1 MGDLIESKG
10 RSKRDSGERGGV
22 SDLIGI
28 CVIELNVST
37 FCDQSEMAGE
47 SSPLPSL
54 IISLT
59 TLKKKYIMDLLSSL
73 GLESLPEQSTRLTS
87 HPGIIKTLEDNADAR
102 LGFTHCCNCGSTL
115 SDKVVKCKGCQ
126 RVSYCSKTCCKADT
140 EEVRSAGAVEEET
153 AFGHSAVICSL
164 LKLCN
169 NDEIAEDEMF
179 NEDDGTKQ
187 KQGQAKEAA
196 LYRVQTEQ
204 ESYPATLFN
213 IMAESPTWFMEAMT
227 RRIRYLEDP
236 RSPEKPRRG
245 KRDRTAISPNQQ
257 QHAGNKQLVIHIVGA
272 SSNSELWGWDGK
284 KKDAAVLEAYA
295 EAATNLL
302 SYFES
307 FPIILASI
315 RLVFI
320 GPDCPKSDKCTVSIP
335 DSKTLLVVET
345 HCCNYGQQE
354 TPIPTPDVIV
364 FFNPGF
370 SCPDYDWSVAL
381 TTAAES
387 SKTRCTPFLVTTNT
401 EMEGFADIKCLLDGG
416 YIDSMSIPG
425 DILEAV
431 DHYGPKS
438 KSEDDDLDKSF
449 FFGENPYH
457 GLRVRQSGTMAN
469 DVFVKS
475 GWMFGGLF
483 QKSCISKQ
491 KTMKVADDNEED
503 VEQPRKKHRGSK
515 KGKGNSKKRNPA
527 LI

>member
-1 MGDLIESKG
+1 
-10 RSKRDSGERGGV
+10 
-22 SDLIGI
+22 
-28 CVIELNVST
+28 
-37 FCDQSEMAGE
+37 
-47 SSPLPSL
+47 
-54 IISLT
+54 
-59 TLKKKYIMDLLSSL
+59 MDLLCSL
-73 GLESLPEQSTRLTS
+73 GLDSLPEQSTRLTS

-102 LGFTHCCNCGSTL
+102 LGFTHCCNCGTAL
-115 SDKVVKCKGCQ
+115 DDKVVKCKGCQ
-126 RVSYCSKTCCKADT
+126 RVSYCSKSCCKADT
-140 EEVRSAGAVEEET
+140 EEVRNAGGVEEET

-169 NDEIAEDEMF
+169 DDEIAEDEIF
-179 NEDDGTKQ
+179 KDDDISTNQ
-187 KQGQAKEAA
+187 KPGPAKEAA

-213 IMAESPTWFMEAMT
+213 VMAESPTWFMEAMT

-245 KRDRTAISPNQQ
+245 KRDREAIESPNNPV
-257 QHAGNKQLVIHIVGA
+257 GNKQLVIHVVGA
-272 SSNSELWGWDGK
+272 STNSELWGWDNNGK
-284 KKDAAVLEAYA
+284 KDDVAGAPVLDAYA

-302 SYFES
+302 SYFEN

-320 GPDCPKSDKCTVSIP
+320 GPDCPKSGKCTVSIP
-335 DSKTLLVVET
+335 DSKTVLVVET
-345 HCCNYGQQE
+345 HGCNYGEQQ
-354 TPIPTPDVIV
+354 TMSVPSPDVIV

-370 SCPDYDWSVAL
+370 SCPDYDWSAAVA
-381 TTAAES
+381 TAATS
-387 SKTRCTPFLVTTNT
+387 SKAGSTPFLVTTNT

-416 YIDSMSIPG
+416 YINSKSIPG

-431 DHYGPKS
+431 DHSDPKGN
-438 KSEDDDLDKSF
+438 KSQVDDEFDGTF

-469 DVFVKS
+469 DVYVKS

-483 QKSCISKQ
+483 EKSRGSK
-491 KTMKVADDNEED
+491 KTSIDKADDNEEA
-503 VEQPRKKHRGSK
+503 EQPRKKHRSSSSNN
-515 KGKGNSKKRNPA
+515 KGKGNSKKSNPA